1 MGRCEEA
8 GRIVNEEQREVKKD
22 TLVLSTLPKTD
33 RCVIPLPFLI
43 MYSLYRLGERMLIEL

>member
-33 RCVIPLPFLI
+33 RCVIPLPFWI